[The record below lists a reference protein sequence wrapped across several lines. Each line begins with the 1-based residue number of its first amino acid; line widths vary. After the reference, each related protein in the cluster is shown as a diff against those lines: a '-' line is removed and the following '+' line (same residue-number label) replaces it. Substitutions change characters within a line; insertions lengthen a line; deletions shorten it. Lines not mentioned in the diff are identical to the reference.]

1 MQIGFGR
8 PLDLTRGRSFALKKV
23 KQHRQKAS
31 LNSRVPVSTA
41 VDPSR
46 EQGSYPGPL
55 GLNSLHEARLITSLV
70 EYYGWTLCTD
80 GNLYNPNPS
89 ASQLRGDAA

>member
-1 MQIGFGR
+1 MPKKMPYIRG
-8 PLDLTRGRSFALKKV
+8 LT
-23 KQHRQKAS
+23 
-31 LNSRVPVSTA
+31 SRVPVSITG
-41 VDPSR
+41 DPSP
-46 EQGSYPGPL
+46 EQRSQPSPV

>member
-1 MQIGFGR
+1 M
-8 PLDLTRGRSFALKKV
+8 K
-23 KQHRQKAS
+23 HRQKAS

-41 VDPSR
+41 VDPSPGL
-46 EQGSYPGPL
+46 GSHAGPV

-70 EYYGWTLCTD
+70 EYYGWTLCVD

-89 ASQLRGDAA
+89 TPALRSHAA